1 VPAVSARLSAVYQLN
16 FSDQAIAELK
26 KLPKPVQLDLM
37 QKISEV
43 HPEYLA
49 SGAEDMGRFV
59 RAGKTYYRLRAGEFR
74 LYFEVT
80 GDTLFTHY
88 ILHQHSFAD
97 FVFRFKLPFT
107 EETLVEQHQ
116 SFWKYLES
124 LKK

>member
-1 VPAVSARLSAVYQLN
+1 MASALLSAVYQLN

-26 KLPKPVQLDLM
+26 KLSKVDQLELM

-43 HPEYLA
+43 HPELLA
-49 SGAEDMGRFV
+49 SGADDMGRFI
-59 RAGKTYYRLRAGEFR
+59 RNGKTFYRLRAGDFR

-80 GDTLFTHY
+80 GELLHTHY
-88 ILHQHSFAD
+88 ILHHHSLAD

>member
-1 VPAVSARLSAVYQLN
+1 VASALLSAVYQLN

-26 KLPKPVQLDLM
+26 KLSKVDQLELM

-43 HPEYLA
+43 HPELLA
-49 SGAEDMGRFV
+49 SGADDMGRFI
-59 RAGKTYYRLRAGEFR
+59 RNGKTFYRLRAGDFR

-80 GDTLFTHY
+80 GELLHTHY
-88 ILHQHSFAD
+88 ILHHHSLAD

>member
-1 VPAVSARLSAVYQLN
+1 VYQLT

-26 KLPKPVQLDLM
+26 KLPKPVQLGLM

-43 HPEYLA
+43 HPEFLA
-49 SGAEDMGRFV
+49 SGAEEMGHFV

-97 FVFRFKLPFT
+97 FIFRFKLPVS

>member
-1 VPAVSARLSAVYQLN
+1 MYQLN

-26 KLPKPVQLDLM
+26 KLPKPQQLSLM
-37 QKISEV
+37 EKISEV

-49 SGAEDMGRFV
+49 SGAEDMGRFG

-74 LYFEVT
+74 LYFEIT
-80 GDTLFTHY
+80 GETLYTHY
-88 ILHQHSFAD
+88 ILHQHSLAD

>member
-1 VPAVSARLSAVYQLN
+1 MYQLT

-26 KLPKPVQLDLM
+26 KLPKPTQLDLM
-37 QKISEV
+37 EKISGL
-43 HPEYLA
+43 HPDQLA
-49 SGAEDMGRFV
+49 SGAEDVGHV
-59 RAGKTYYRLRAGEFR
+59 DRAGKTFYRLRAGEFR
-74 LYFEVT
+74 MYFEIT

-88 ILHQHSFAD
+88 ILHQHSLAD